1 MEPAMG
7 AVPQPVAGPRGTGVI
22 RCRPRATTEPRSPIF
37 TEDILKQE
45 SLADAVGAALLQS
58 RSDAIIVADLR
69 GAIGL
74 WNPGAERLF
83 GHPAADALGQSLDFI
98 IPERLRARHWEGFDH
113 WVATGEGRHKAGDI
127 LAVPA
132 LHRDGHT
139 LKLQF
144 TLTPLAGND
153 GTTTA
158 LIAILHERTQPP
170 TPSRGTNHPALPA
183 ASR

>member
-1 MEPAMG
+1 M
-7 AVPQPVAGPRGTGVI
+7 
-22 RCRPRATTEPRSPIF
+22 
-37 TEDILKQE
+37 KHE
-45 SLADAVGAALLQS
+45 SLTEAVGAALLQS
-58 RSDAIIVADLR
+58 RTDAIIVADLR
-69 GAIGL
+69 GAIRL

-83 GHPAADALGQSLDFI
+83 GHPAADALGQSLDLI

-113 WVATGEGRHKAGDI
+113 RVVTGEGRHKPGDI
-127 LAVPA
+127 LGVPA

-139 LKLQF
+139 LKVQF
-144 TLTPLAGND
+144 TLTPLAETD

-170 TPSRGTNHPALPA
+170 TPSRGTDRPAVPA